1 MSNLFDKVRLIDLPK
16 IVDERGNLSFI
27 EGGNHIPF
35 KIERTYMI
43 YDVPGGETRG
53 GHAYKELSEFII
65 AVSGS
70 FDVVLDDGHVKRT
83 YSLNRSYYGLYVP
96 KLIWRSLENFSTN
109 SLCMI
114 LASHK
119 YYESDYIRDYRNF
132 KNIVNG

>member
-1 MSNLFDKVRLIDLPK
+1 MSNLLDTVRLIDLPK
-16 IVDERGNLSFI
+16 IIDERGNLSFI
-27 EGGNHIPF
+27 ESQKHVPF

-70 FDVVLDDGHVKRT
+70 FDVVLDDGYEKRT
-83 YSLNRSYYGLYVP
+83 FSLNRSYYGLYVP
-96 KLIWRSLENFSTN
+96 KMIWRSLENFSTN

-114 LASHK
+114 LASQK
-119 YYESDYIRDYRNF
+119 YDETDYIRDYHDF
-132 KNIVNG
+132 KNMVHG

>member
-1 MSNLFDKVRLIDLPK
+1 MNNLIDKVRLIDLPK

-27 EGGNHIPF
+27 EGENHIPF
-35 KIERTYMI
+35 RIERTYMI
-43 YDVPGGETRG
+43 YDVPGGEIRG

-70 FDVVLDDGHVKRT
+70 FDIVIDDGHEKRT

-119 YYESDYIRDYRNF
+119 YDESDYLRDYHDF